1 MSGLMKRIR
10 PVHAMV
16 LVALFVTAIVA
27 ADYALD
33 GGFGRSGYQR
43 VAPDAEG
50 RVVLDVGDLAPGEV
64 RFYRF
69 LNYGNQEVRFL
80 VGRDGE
86 GELQVGFD
94 ASETHSK
101 LGRGFR
107 HEGDWLVDNKCDSA
121 VRLETVNE
129 GGRGCRPVPLA
140 HTVDGDRLLLTE
152 ADVLRGWRYFR

>member
-1 MSGLMKRIR
+1 M
-10 PVHAMV
+10 A
-16 LVALFVTAIVA
+16 LVAFFVAALVTA
-27 ADYALD
+27 DLMLE
-33 GGFGRSGYQR
+33 GGLGRAGYQR
-43 VAPDAEG
+43 VRPDQAG
-50 RVVLDVGDLAPGEV
+50 QVVLDVSDLEPGDV

-86 GELQVGFD
+86 GVLQVGFD

-121 VRLETVNE
+121 VRLESVNE
-129 GGRGCRPVPLA
+129 GGRGCRPVPLE
-140 HTVDGDRLLLTE
+140 HTVDGDRLVLTE
-152 ADVLRGWRYFR
+152 ADILRGWRYFR

>member
-1 MSGLMKRIR
+1 MRRFR
-10 PVHAMV
+10 PVHAMA
-16 LVALFVTAIVA
+16 LVALFVAAIVA
-27 ADYALD
+27 ADLALE
-33 GGFGRSGYQR
+33 GGFGRAGYQR
-43 VAPDAEG
+43 VRPDDAG
-50 RVVLDVGDLAPGEV
+50 QVVLDVSDLEPGAV

-80 VGRDGE
+80 VGRDRD

-121 VRLETVNE
+121 VRLESVNE
-129 GGRGCRPVPLA
+129 GGRGCRPVPLK
-140 HTVDGDRLLLTE
+140 HTVDGDRLVLTE
-152 ADVLRGWRYFR
+152 ADILRGWRYFR

>member
-1 MSGLMKRIR
+1 MRRFR
-10 PVHAMV
+10 PVHAMA
-16 LVALFVTAIVA
+16 LVAFFVAAIVA
-27 ADYALD
+27 ADLALE
-33 GGFGRSGYQR
+33 GGFGRAAYQR
-43 VAPDAEG
+43 VGPDEAG
-50 RVVLDVGDLAPGEV
+50 RVVLDISDLEPGAV

-69 LNYGNQEVRFL
+69 LNWGNQEVRFL
-80 VGRDGE
+80 VGRDRDGV
-86 GELQVGFD
+86 LQVGFD

-140 HTVDGDRLLLTE
+140 HTVDGDRLVLTE
-152 ADVLRGWRYFR
+152 ADILRGWRYFR